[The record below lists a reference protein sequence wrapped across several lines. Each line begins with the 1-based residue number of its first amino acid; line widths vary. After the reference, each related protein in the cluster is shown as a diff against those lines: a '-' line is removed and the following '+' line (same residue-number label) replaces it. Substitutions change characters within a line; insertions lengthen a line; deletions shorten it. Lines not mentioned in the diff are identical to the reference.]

1 MPPTQNTGLTPKA
14 LLISRVT
21 SIFLKN
27 LKKGKLKSETPKNK
41 DYEIVKNIE
50 KMVSYLEC
58 CRFSNLFFTAL
69 KPDYTI
75 FLEKKTEEFVRVD
88 IRNGRISQEIL

>member
-41 DYEIVKNIE
+41 DYELFKNIE
-50 KMVSYLEC
+50 KW
-58 CRFSNLFFTAL
+58 
-69 KPDYTI
+69 
-75 FLEKKTEEFVRVD
+75 FLTLNVAGF
-88 IRNGRISQEIL
+88 